1 MSPAELTRR
10 SVLSGCVVSAA
21 AGVVGFAVTN
31 GSAAARPRSS
41 TEAANAYGSVQ
52 SGGQVLAKLD
62 QVPAGGGL
70 IVASAKVVLVKD
82 AQGAV
87 QGFSAVCPHQGCTV
101 ASVET
106 GAIVC
111 PCHGSRFD
119 VATGAPVQGPATTGL
134 AKVTV
139 VVKGD
144 SVYAG

>member
-10 SVLSGCVVSAA
+10 SVLSGCAVSAA
-21 AGVVGFAVTN
+21 AGVVGFAVTK
-31 GSAAARPRSS
+31 GSDAAKPRSA
-41 TEAANAYGSVQ
+41 TEAANAYGTVQ

-62 QVPAGGGL
+62 QVPAGGAL
-70 IVASAKVVLVKD
+70 IVESAKVVLVKD

-87 QGFSAVCPHQGCTV
+87 LGFSAVCPHQGCTV
-101 ASVET
+101 GSVEA

-119 VATGAPVQGPATTGL
+119 VATGAAVQGPATTGL

-139 VVKGD
+139 EVKGD

>member
-10 SVLSGCVVSAA
+10 SVLSGCAVSAA
-21 AGVVGFAVTN
+21 AGVVGFAVAK
-31 GSAAARPRSS
+31 GSDAAKPRSA
-41 TEAANAYGSVQ
+41 TEAANAYGTAQ
-52 SGGQVLAKLD
+52 SDGQVLAKLD

-70 IVASAKVVLVKD
+70 VVESAKVVLVKD

-87 QGFSAVCPHQGCTV
+87 LGFSAVCPHQGCTV
-101 ASVET
+101 GSVEA

-119 VATGAPVQGPATTGL
+119 VATGAAVQGPATTGL
-134 AKVTV
+134 AKVPV

>member
-10 SVLSGCVVSAA
+10 SVLSGCALTAA
-21 AGVVGFAVTN
+21 AGVAGFTVAN
-31 GSAAARPRSS
+31 DSAAAKPRSA
-41 TEAANAYGSVQ
+41 TEAANAYGTVQ
-52 SGGQVLAKLD
+52 SGGQVLARLD

-70 IVASAKVVLVKD
+70 VVETAKVVLVKD

-101 ASVET
+101 GSVDA